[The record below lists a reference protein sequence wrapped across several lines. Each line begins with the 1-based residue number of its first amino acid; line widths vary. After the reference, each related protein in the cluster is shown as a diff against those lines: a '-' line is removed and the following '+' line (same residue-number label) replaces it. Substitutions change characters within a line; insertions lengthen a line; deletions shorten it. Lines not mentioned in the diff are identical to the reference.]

1 MANPFDNK
9 EGVFFALIN
18 DEGQYS
24 LWPEFAPIPEGWQ
37 ASFGPS
43 DRQACLDHIEQHW
56 IDMRPASLV
65 RAQDELL
72 STG

>member
-9 EGVFFALIN
+9 EGVFFSLIN

-24 LWPEFAPIPEGWQ
+24 LWPEFAPIPDGWQ
-37 ASFGPS
+37 TSFGPA
-43 DRQACLDHIEQHW
+43 DRQTCLDHIEQNW
-56 IDMRPASLV
+56 MDMRPASLV